1 MEASQKSGD
10 FVAHFFFNHSSKFRL
25 KAIHLFESY
34 IKQMLGFL
42 DNAGHVCP
50 HELTCVVKRFYGPNR
65 CQPNFAE
72 IIEMIFIPLGE
83 FLNQATPSATYIV
96 DGLDECESVE
106 RRLVLDTFRNMM
118 QQRDTQ
124 RVLVSGR
131 EDLHVT
137 NFIENSMTLRIANKD
152 NEEDIR
158 EFIEWKIEAKLRE
171 RQLTEN
177 ECILQDIKSKLNERA
192 DLMSVI
198 APMATLGLIYILML
212 KQDVMGEHANR
223 RSLG

>member
-50 HELTCVVKRFYGPNR
+50 RQLTYVVKRFYGPNR
-65 CQPNFAE
+65 CQPSFAE

-83 FLNQATPSATYIV
+83 FLNQVTPSATYIV

-106 RRLVLDTFRNMM
+106 RRLVLNTLRNMM

-131 EDLHVT
+131 EDLDVT
-137 NFIENSMTLRIANKD
+137 NFMENSLILRISKKE
-152 NEEDIR
+152 NEEDVR

-171 RQLTEN
+171 RQLTES
-177 ECILQDIKSKLNERA
+177 EYVLRDIKNKLNERA
-192 DLMSVI
+192 DLM
-198 APMATLGLIYILML
+198 
-212 KQDVMGEHANR
+212 
-223 RSLG
+223 

>member
-50 HELTCVVKRFYGPNR
+50 RQLTYVVKRFYGPNR
-65 CQPNFAE
+65 CQPSFAE

-83 FLNQATPSATYIV
+83 FLNQVTPSATYIV

-106 RRLVLDTFRNMM
+106 RRLALNTLRNMM

-131 EDLHVT
+131 EDLDVT
-137 NFIENSMTLRIANKD
+137 NFIENSIILRISKKE
-152 NEEDIR
+152 NEEDVR

-171 RQLTEN
+171 RQLTES
-177 ECILQDIKSKLNERA
+177 EYVLRDIKNKLNERA
-192 DLMSVI
+192 DLM
-198 APMATLGLIYILML
+198 
-212 KQDVMGEHANR
+212 
-223 RSLG
+223 